1 MMFPRTALAL
11 ATLLAASPLGA
22 FAQTPPAADDDLVVT
37 AARQPQRASA
47 AVRPVQVIT
56 AEDIRA
62 AGAGSLTELLRS
74 LGGVETSTNGG
85 LGQISGVFMRGAN
98 SDHTVVLIDGVRI
111 GSATL
116 GTAPLEA
123 IPLALIERVELLP
136 GASSSLYG
144 ADAIGGV
151 IQIFTRTAQ
160 RSPGVD
166 LSWTAG
172 ERGLARVAGS
182 YAARLG
188 QTELSLGATALR
200 SDGYNV
206 SDPSFWGY
214 NPDRDG
220 SRQLG
225 LQARVVQHLD
235 GGQQLGLQFLR
246 SDSKVQYDATAVADD
261 LSRDRT
267 QTLAAHWS
275 GPLLPGV
282 EHTLRLA
289 RSWDDNH
296 LAGSSTVFTDTTQ
309 DQLSWIGRHRVAGGT
324 LSAGLEWSR
333 QAVDSATAYA
343 RDSRSVRSGLLGWQA
358 AYGALSVQADLR
370 HDANSQYGGHSTGQL
385 GLAWQA
391 SSALRLRGAL
401 GSAFKA
407 PTFNQLYYSDNFGS
421 NGNPALQ
428 PERSVNA
435 ELGADL
441 SMGGVQWSAT
451 LFSNRIRQLIN
462 WVETVPGSFSYQPRN
477 TARARIDGLVLGASG
492 TLPTGTRVR
501 ASLTAQSPE
510 DSDTG
515 AQLQR
520 RARQFAQLHLVQPL
534 GDWSLG
540 SDLGYS
546 GARWDSVD
554 ESAGTRMGGYATVA
568 LFARW
573 RVTPE
578 WSLEGR
584 VDNLTDRVY
593 QQALGYVAPGRQ
605 AQLTLRWTPLF

>member
-11 ATLLAASPLGA
+11 AAALAMPLAAR
-22 FAQTPPAADDDLVVT
+22 AQTSPDDEMVVT
-37 AARQPQRASA
+37 ATRQPQRASA

-85 LGQISGVFMRGAN
+85 LGQISGVYLRGAN

-111 GSATL
+111 GSVTL

-151 IQIFTRTAQ
+151 IQVFTKGAQ

-166 LSWTAG
+166 LSLTAG
-172 ERGLARVAGS
+172 EQGLWRLSGS
-182 YAARLG
+182 YAARHG
-188 QTELSLGATALR
+188 DTELALGATALR
-200 SDGYNV
+200 LAGYNITDAT
-206 SDPSFWGY
+206 SWAY

-220 SRQLG
+220 TRQLG
-225 LQARVVQHLD
+225 LQARLVQHLG

-246 SDSKVQYDATAVADD
+246 SASTTHIDSGAGTDD
-261 LSRDRT
+261 LTRDRT

-275 GPLLPGV
+275 GPLMPGV

-289 RSWDDNH
+289 RSWDRNH
-296 LAGSSTVFTDTTQ
+296 LEGGFPGYTDSTQ
-309 DQLSWIGRHRVAGGT
+309 DQFSWIGRHRVAGGT

-333 QAVDSATAYA
+333 QAVESSTAYT
-343 RDSRSVRSGLLGWQA
+343 RDGRSVGSGLLGWQA

-370 HDANSQYGGHSTGQL
+370 HDHNSQYGGHTTGQL

-391 SSALRLRGAL
+391 TPALRLRGAL

-407 PTFNQLYYSDNFGS
+407 PTLNQLYYIDGFGS
-421 NGNPALQ
+421 RGNPDLQ

-441 SMGGVQWSAT
+441 ALGGVQWGAT

-462 WVETVPGSFSYQPRN
+462 WVETPPGSFSYQPSN
-477 TARARIDGLVLGASG
+477 TARARIDGLVLSASG

-510 DSDTG
+510 DSDSG

-520 RARQFAQLHLVQPL
+520 RARQFAQLHLVQPM

-540 SDLGYS
+540 SDLGYT
-546 GARWDSVD
+546 GARWDSVN
-554 ESAGTRMGGYATVA
+554 ESAGTRMGGYATLA

-573 RVTPE
+573 RVAPE
-578 WSLEGR
+578 WSIEGR
-584 VDNLTDRVY
+584 IDNLADRGY